1 MKNGIIAT
9 NRFFTGGNTMH
20 YAKFLLLAGIAN
32 FALAEDIA
40 LNDDAILSMVKG
52 KRLAAT
58 SPAGTSFRLTFKDN
72 GALTG
77 NEGHTVDKGAWR
89 VEGGKLC
96 ITWEKWKYDGCGKLV
111 KAGNEVRFSYP
122 SQDDK
127 IYLTFN

>member
-1 MKNGIIAT
+1 
-9 NRFFTGGNTMH
+9 MH
-20 YAKFLLLAGIAN
+20 YAKFLLLAGIASVS
-32 FALAEDIA
+32 LADDIA

-58 SPAGTSFRLTFKDN
+58 SPAGTRFRLTFKGD
-72 GALTG
+72 GTLTG
-77 NEGHTVDKGAWR
+77 NEGHTVDKGTWR

>member
-1 MKNGIIAT
+1 MRVIAT
-9 NRFFTGGNTMH
+9 
-20 YAKFLLLAGIAN
+20 FLFAVISS

-58 SPAGTSFRLTFKDN
+58 SPAGTSFRLTFKDD
-72 GALTG
+72 GTLTG
-77 NEGHTVDKGAWR
+77 NEGHSVDKGTWHVDA
-89 VEGGKLC
+89 GKLC

-111 KAGNEVRFSYP
+111 KAGNEVKFSYP